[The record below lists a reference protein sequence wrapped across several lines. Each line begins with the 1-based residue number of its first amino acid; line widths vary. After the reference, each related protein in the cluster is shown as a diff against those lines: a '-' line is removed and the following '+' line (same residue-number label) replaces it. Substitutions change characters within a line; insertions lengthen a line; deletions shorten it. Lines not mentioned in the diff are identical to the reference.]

1 MTRIAATVGFGLL
14 TCGCLLR
21 TARTE
26 SAPAAPAVVVRIAV
40 DVSRDRHPID
50 PRIYGVA
57 FAGKEALDELN
68 APLNRNGGNA
78 TTCYN
83 WKLNAANRANDW
95 FFESIAEDPPVLGGS
110 VDAFIAATRAGG
122 AEAMLTIPT
131 LGWVAKVGPNREKLC
146 SFSHFSQKKYGPQA
160 ANDAQY
166 FPDAGNGIRKSDN
179 QPITGNDPNDANV
192 KVDPAFQAGWV
203 KHLVGKWGAA
213 RKGGV
218 RYYFLDNEPSI
229 WHSTHRDVQPH
240 GLTLDELGRKTIE
253 YAGAI
258 KAADPGAVVMG
269 PEEWGWTGYLYSGA
283 DQEHGSKH
291 GWSDLPDRKRH
302 GGMEAM
308 PWLLSR
314 FKEHQDRTGKRLLDF
329 FTLHIYPQGGEYG
342 NDTSE
347 AMQLRRNRSTRAL
360 WDPSYVDETWIKEK
374 VRLIPRMKEWVRT
387 HYPGTPIGITE
398 YNWGAENH
406 INGATAQADVLGI
419 FGREGLD
426 LANRWTTPETS
437 TPTFK
442 AMKLFRNYDG
452 KKSGFGDTSVECV
465 APNPDQLSAFAAR
478 RSADDALTLMVV
490 NKQPGRSA
498 QVSAA
503 LSGFAHAAR
512 GQVWQLTAA
521 NRIERL
527 ADVAVSTG
535 RLSTTV
541 PAQSITLIVV
551 PGR

>member
-1 MTRIAATVGFGLL
+1 MARWTIPLAFGLL
-14 TCGCLLR
+14 ACGCLLR
-21 TARTE
+21 AARTE
-26 SAPAAPAVVVRIAV
+26 GAPAAPAGTVRIAI

-57 FAGKEALDELN
+57 FASKEALEELN

-95 FFESIAEDPPVLGGS
+95 FFESIAEDPPVPGGS
-110 VDAFIAATRAGG
+110 VDAFIGASRAGG
-122 AEAMLTIPT
+122 AEPMLTIPT

-146 SFSHFSQKKYGPQA
+146 SFSQKKYGPQA

-192 KVDPAFQAGWV
+192 KVDPAFQQEWV

-213 RKGGV
+213 GKGGV

-240 GLTLDELGRKTIE
+240 GLSLDELARKTIQ
-253 YAGAI
+253 YAAAI
-258 KAADPGAVVMG
+258 KAADRGAIVMG

-283 DQEHGSKH
+283 DQEYGSKH

-308 PWLLSR
+308 PWLLAR
-314 FKEHQDRTGKRLLDF
+314 LKEHQSATGGRLLDF

-360 WDPSYVDETWIKEK
+360 WDPNYVDETWIKEK
-374 VRLIPRMKEWVRT
+374 VRLIPRMKEWVRA

-398 YNWGAENH
+398 YNWGAESH

-426 LANRWTTPETS
+426 LANRWTTPESS

-442 AMKLFRNYDG
+442 AMKLFRSYDG
-452 KKSGFGDTSVECV
+452 KNSGFGDTSVACTV
-465 APNPDQLSAFAAR
+465 PNPDELSAFAAH
-478 RSADDALTLMVV
+478 RSSDGALTVV
-490 NKQPGRSA
+490 VINKQPDRSA
-498 QVSAA
+498 AITA
-503 LSGFAHAAR
+503 GLAGFAPGGKAHA
-512 GQVWQLTAA
+512 WQLTAA

-527 ADVAVSTG
+527 ADVAVG
-535 RLSTTV
+535 GDVLRATV
-541 PAQSITLIVV
+541 PSQSVTLFVL
-551 PGR
+551 PKR